1 MPEPND
7 PSPPPKAARPRRAK
21 KFVLPDHHHDENE
34 DERAAEHIEAFFE
47 GPISLPRRSRGG
59 PDQPRRLVE
68 LDTRPDWTAALR
80 HESARHARY
89 GRPAAILLIELDG
102 DPNGADLDR
111 TATVVAD
118 VIRTH
123 ARETDRAVRIGTT
136 SFRLL
141 LPETGWRAARTVGE
155 RINRAFHRNPDG
167 RAGGVDLSIEVASV
181 ARHADLEDALVDA
194 ERRLAA
200 RSIGP

>member
-7 PSPPPKAARPRRAK
+7 PATPSKVPRPRRAK
-21 KFVLPDHHHDENE
+21 KFVLPDHHHDERE
-34 DERAAEHIEAFFE
+34 DERAAEHIEAFFD
-47 GPISLPRRSRGG
+47 GPAAQPRRAGSREH
-59 PDQPRRLVE
+59 PRRLVE

-80 HESARHARY
+80 HETARHARY
-89 GRPAAILLIELDG
+89 GRPASVLLIEMDG
-102 DPNGADLDR
+102 DPDGPGLDR
-111 TATVVAD
+111 TAKVVAD

-123 ARETDRAVRIGTT
+123 ARETDRAVRIGVM

-141 LPETGWRAARTVGE
+141 LPETGSRAARTVAE

-167 RAGGVDLSIEVASV
+167 RSGGVGLAIEVASV
-181 ARHADLEDALVDA
+181 ARHTSLEDTLLEA

-200 RSIGP
+200 RLAEA